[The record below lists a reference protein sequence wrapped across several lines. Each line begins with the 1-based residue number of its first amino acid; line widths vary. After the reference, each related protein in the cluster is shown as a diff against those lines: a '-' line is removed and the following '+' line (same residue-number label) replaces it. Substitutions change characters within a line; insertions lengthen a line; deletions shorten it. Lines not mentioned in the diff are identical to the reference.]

1 MIKKAMILAAGF
13 GKRIRPLT
21 LKHPKPLLKIG
32 NKTLLSNTLKFL
44 ELSEIKDV
52 VINVHYL
59 GEQIFSYIK
68 NNKFNLNISIVKE
81 KDKILDTG
89 GGVLNAIQYFSNEP
103 FLIINP
109 DTIWNSHYLKE
120 LKLMD
125 KLFFENKKNKCS
137 LLVVNKEKSFD
148 KSFKGDFNLKNNLI
162 SRKNTDD
169 LNCIY
174 TGLQIIK
181 PEVFS
186 DLDAEVFSIN
196 KIWDMLI
203 ETNELHGIESHIDF
217 LHVST
222 LDIYKN
228 LLEKNLNIK

>member
-44 ELSEIKDV
+44 ELFGIKQA

-59 GEQIFSYIK
+59 GEQIVDYI
-68 NNKFNLNISIVKE
+68 NRNQFNLTINIVKE
-81 KDKILDTG
+81 KDKILNTG

-120 LKLMD
+120 LKLME
-125 KLFFENKKNKCS
+125 KSFFENKKSKCL
-137 LLVVNKEKSFD
+137 LLVVNKKKGFDQSFNC
-148 KSFKGDFNLKNNLI
+148 DFNIKNNI
-162 SRKNTDD
+162 INRKDRDD
-169 LNCIY
+169 LNFTY

-181 PEVFS
+181 PEVFNGLS
-186 DLDAEVFSIN
+186 EEVFSIN
-196 KIWDMLI
+196 RIWDKLI
-203 ETNELHGIESHIDF
+203 QRNELYGTESNIDF
-217 LHVST
+217 FHVST
-222 LDIYKN
+222 LDIYKR
-228 LLEKNLNIK
+228 LLEKYFKH